1 MEQRKKGSFFHE
13 NGKVYYEDEF
23 GEVYEQEVIQ
33 KSKPQG
39 NDFKRN
45 LSNNQDYYLKL
56 VMDDMAREEKI
67 KKKCDEIRESSTM
80 SEKEKKTAIQ
90 RVIDSNLQKADL
102 IILLYLI
109 GKADYG
115 NYVKMSQKEIAEK
128 LNKKQPHISR
138 SIKKLREYGFLS
150 TQYKGIRLHL
160 DLAWKGH
167 GYKHKM
173 EKAMEEMES
182 KADVNIPDNNGLA

>member
-1 MEQRKKGSFFHE
+1 MDKEKKGNYFEE

-23 GEVYEQEVIQ
+23 GEIFEQEVIQ
-33 KSKPQG
+33 KSKPVG
-39 NDFKRN
+39 NDFKRTI
-45 LSNNQDYYLKL
+45 SNNQDYYIKI
-56 VMDDMAREEKI
+56 VMEDIEREKKI
-67 KKKCDEIRESSTM
+67 KKKCEEIRGDSKM
-80 SEKEKKTAIQ
+80 DDKKKKTAIQ
-90 RVIDSNLQKADL
+90 RLLDSNLHKNDL
-102 IILLYLI
+102 MLLLYLVGI
-109 GKADYG
+109 ADYS

-173 EKAMEEMES
+173 EKAMEEIEGRT
-182 KADVNIPDNNGLA
+182 DINIPDNNVIA

>member
-1 MEQRKKGSFFHE
+1 M
-13 NGKVYYEDEF
+13 
-23 GEVYEQEVIQ
+23 
-33 KSKPQG
+33 
-39 NDFKRN
+39 
-45 LSNNQDYYLKL
+45 L
-56 VMDDMAREEKI
+56 
-67 KKKCDEIRESSTM
+67 
-80 SEKEKKTAIQ
+80 
-90 RVIDSNLQKADL
+90 
-102 IILLYLI
+102 LLYLVGI
-109 GKADYG
+109 ADYS

-173 EKAMEEMES
+173 EKAMEEIEGRT
-182 KADVNIPDNNGLA
+182 DINIPDNNVIA

>member
-1 MEQRKKGSFFHE
+1 MGITKKGSFFQE

-23 GEVYEQEVIQ
+23 GEIFEQEVIQ
-33 KSKPQG
+33 KSKPVG
-39 NDFKRN
+39 NDFNRTI
-45 LSNNQDYYLKL
+45 SNNQDHYIRI
-56 VMDDMAREEKI
+56 VMEDIEREASI
-67 KKKCDEIRESSTM
+67 KKKCEELRGSSTM
-80 SEKEKKTAIQ
+80 SDKEKKTAIQ
-90 RVIDSNLQKADL
+90 RLVDSNLQKTDL
-102 IILLYLI
+102 MLLLYLI
-109 GKADYG
+109 GIADYG

-182 KADVNIPDNNGLA
+182 KAGVNIPDNNSLA